1 MSLSRRDALAI
12 LSGANK
18 LQVDPGAFAG
28 LMELDSGINPNIWG
42 GAGGQYR
49 GLIQFGPGARQEVG
63 LPSGDMTIEQ
73 QMPYRC

>member
-28 LMELDSGINPNIWG
+28 LMELESGINPNIG
-42 GAGGQYR
+42 VE
-49 GLIQFGPGARQEVG
+49 LEVN
-63 LPSGDMTIEQ
+63 IAA
-73 QMPYRC
+73 